1 MTSDLDYRAIRKRVE
16 EGVKRQK
23 RITRTTLFVVNL
35 CLYILFLIIGWGI
48 FLSNNGAEL
57 SASVAVGQS
66 DSPLIGAM
74 IMLSMA
80 GFLSLMFQAIGLSLD
95 TKMGEESMREKL
107 VAREIN
113 REMLKMGLD
122 EADETDKRKG
132 MMRLTDDGEL
142 ETVDEVL
149 AAEEEVLLK
158 RGGK

>member
-1 MTSDLDYRAIRKRVE
+1 MTSDIDYRAIRKRVE

-23 RITRTTLFVVNL
+23 RITRTTLFVVNI

-48 FLSNNGAEL
+48 FLTDP
-57 SASVAVGQS
+57 ASGQS

-80 GFLSLMFQAIGLSLD
+80 GFLSLLFQGIGLSLD
-95 TKMGEESMREKL
+95 TRLGEESMREKL

-142 ETVDEVL
+142 ETVDETA